1 MEQMT
6 VREAAV
12 AIGSAPQIDGI
23 ITEVCTDTRKIC
35 AGCLFIAIKGE
46 NFDGHDFAATALEKG
61 AVAVVVEKN
70 CGLGKQQLIVKSTRQ
85 ALLDLAG
92 YYRRKFHIPVVG
104 ITGSVGKT
112 TTKDMTHFVLSSRF
126 KTLKNEGNL
135 NNEIGVPLTLFR
147 LDSTYEAAVIEMGM
161 SNFGEISRI
170 TAAVKPSI
178 AIITNIGVSHIENL
192 GSRENILRAKLEIIE
207 SMKPNANL
215 ILNGDDDLLSA
226 YQDMT
231 HPLIYFGIDSP
242 VCNTKALDIELGS
255 DETSFTAEFAG
266 GTQRVTLPLSG
277 KHNIYDAL
285 AAISAGIVLGIEATD
300 AAKALLDYVPSGMR
314 QRIVRKGDIT
324 VIEDCYNAS
333 PDSQRAALEVLRGI
347 DAKRRI
353 AVLGDMKE
361 LGGLSEQSHRE
372 VGIAAS
378 NSDVDILVC
387 YGEESA
393 YIADEG
399 RKGNIKE
406 VAHFTDKEQ
415 VANYLTDTVRPGDA
429 LLFKASRAMKL
440 EDIIQSLYDYLERM
454 S

>member
-1 MEQMT
+1 MEKMT
-6 VREAAV
+6 VKEAAV

-46 NFDGHDFAATALEKG
+46 NFDGHDFAAAALEKG

-147 LDSTYEAAVIEMGM
+147 LDSSYEAAVIEMGM

-192 GSRENILRAKLEIIE
+192 GSRENILKAKLEIIE

-231 HPLIYFGIDSP
+231 HPIIYFGIDSP

-266 GTQRVTLPLSG
+266 GTQRVTLPMSG
-277 KHNIYDAL
+277 KHSIYDAL

-300 AAKALLDYVPSGMR
+300 AAKALSGYVPSGMR
-314 QRIVRKGDIT
+314 QRIVRKGGIT

-333 PDSQRAALEVLRGI
+333 PDSQRAALEVLRGL

-361 LGGLSEQSHRE
+361 LGSMSEQAHRE
-372 VGIAAS
+372 VGVAAS

-387 YGEESA
+387 CGDEAEF
-393 YIADEG
+393 IADEG
-399 RKGNIKE
+399 RKGGVKE
-406 VAHFTDKEQ
+406 VLHFKNKED
-415 VANYLTDTVRPGDA
+415 AAKYLINTVKDGDA

-440 EDIIQSLYDYLERM
+440 EDIIQSLYDFLERM

>member
-1 MEQMT
+1 MEKMT
-6 VREAAV
+6 VKEAAV

-46 NFDGHDFAATALEKG
+46 NFDGHDFAAAALEKG

-92 YYRRKFHIPVVG
+92 YYRRKFHIPIVG

-147 LDSTYEAAVIEMGM
+147 LDSSYEAAVIEMGM

-192 GSRENILRAKLEIIE
+192 GSRENILKAKLEIIE

-231 HPLIYFGIDSP
+231 HPIIYFGIDSP

-266 GTQRVTLPLSG
+266 GTQRVTLPMSG
-277 KHNIYDAL
+277 KHSIYDAL

-300 AAKALLDYVPSGMR
+300 AAKALSGYVPSGMR
-314 QRIVRKGDIT
+314 QRIVRKGGIT

-333 PDSQRAALEVLRGI
+333 PDSQRAALEVLRGL

-361 LGGLSEQSHRE
+361 LGSMSEQAHRE
-372 VGIAAS
+372 VGVAAS

-387 YGEESA
+387 CGDEAEF
-393 YIADEG
+393 IADEG
-399 RKGNIKE
+399 RKGGIKE
-406 VAHFTDKEQ
+406 VLHFKNKEDT
-415 VANYLTDTVRPGDA
+415 AKYLINTVKDGDA

-440 EDIIQSLYDYLERM
+440 EDIIQSLYDFLERM

>member
-1 MEQMT
+1 MEKMT
-6 VREAAV
+6 VKEAAV

-46 NFDGHDFAATALEKG
+46 NFDGHDFAAAALEKG

-70 CGLGKQQLIVKSTRQ
+70 CSLGKQQLIVKSTRQ

-147 LDSTYEAAVIEMGM
+147 LDSSYEAAVIEMGM

-192 GSRENILRAKLEIIE
+192 GSKLEIIE

-231 HPLIYFGIDSP
+231 HPIIYFGIDSP

-266 GTQRVTLPLSG
+266 GTQRVTLPMSG
-277 KHNIYDAL
+277 KHSIYDAL

-300 AAKALLDYVPSGMR
+300 AAKALSGYVPSGMR
-314 QRIVRKGDIT
+314 QRIVRKGGIT

-333 PDSQRAALEVLRGI
+333 PDSQRAALEVLRGL

-361 LGGLSEQSHRE
+361 LGSMSEHAHRE
-372 VGIAAS
+372 VGVAAS

-387 YGEESA
+387 CGDEAEF
-393 YIADEG
+393 IADEG
-399 RKGNIKE
+399 RKGGIKE
-406 VAHFTDKEQ
+406 VLHFKNKED
-415 VANYLTDTVRPGDA
+415 ATKYLINTVKDGDA